1 MLTLLY
7 QAVHCRL
14 FDVRPIG
21 SQQKWSEEVSDLFN
35 ELVGRPDYQMVVKG
49 TGMPLSVELVDKTT
63 GKSLSALLVEL
74 QMAE

>member
-1 MLTLLY
+1 MLTLLF